1 MDFRALKARIGLLA
15 ARLECAAKVRPL
27 VLTIW
32 EKIGGRAPVRLPDW
46 PLHAETQAL
55 RPPMLG
61 VRGRRPV
68 GERSLAGIRVI
79 IVDRESASPEG
90 HSITAFEPDE
100 DAT

>member
-1 MDFRALKARIGLLA
+1 
-15 ARLECAAKVRPL
+15 
-27 VLTIW
+27 
-32 EKIGGRAPVRLPDW
+32 
-46 PLHAETQAL
+46 
-55 RPPMLG
+55 MLG